1 MKVLGIGKVVSIV
14 YGSSEGKIG
23 VIIDILDDKRCLI
36 DGPCGRQMINLK
48 RIELTNL
55 KLQIKKKISS
65 NEIHQKFLQNNILK
79 TWYNSTKGKK
89 ILKNKL
95 KLKFSDFENFKFM
108 IGKKYFS
115 KLAHMKKKNERIYV
129 Y

>member
-1 MKVLGIGKVVSIV
+1 MNVLGIGKVVLIV

-23 VIIDILDDKRCLI
+23 VIIDILDEKRCLI
-36 DGPCGRQMINLK
+36 DGPCGRQIINLK

-55 KLQIKKKISS
+55 KLQVKKKISS
-65 NEIHQKFLQNNILK
+65 DEIHQKFLQNNILK

-89 ILKNKL
+89 ILKNNL

-115 KLAHMKKKNERIYV
+115 KLVHMRKRK
-129 Y
+129 